1 MFEQLYNAIFIGSI
15 YALFAVGFALVFSVL
30 DILNLAHPTVFM
42 LGAFAA
48 LFAIATLGLPWWLAV
63 PIAFVATGLFG
74 ILLDRI
80 AFAPLR
86 RRGAPPLSAMISSLA
101 VTLAVV
107 RVVELRYGGD
117 FITFPAGTVPSFL
130 IHVGGATLE
139 GVRLAIIGLSIALM
153 LVLTYLVRGTALGRE
168 IRALAENPRAARILG
183 IDVERAI
190 AATFFISS
198 GLGGL
203 AGVLLAFAYNSLDS
217 RMGLP
222 LELRAFTVMVVGGMG
237 SLPGAVIGAYLLGL
251 GEVASLVYLP
261 AELRDAF
268 ALGLLFLVLLATPIT
283 GRGQGL
289 NGIPPKTELWHIYL
303 SLAVVAYV
311 LWRVQGSI
319 AGRAWAA
326 IREDEVAAA
335 SQGIAVRRYKL
346 AAFVLGA
353 LLAAWAGGLSAHVT
367 FSIDPNDFAFTK
379 AVQILVFAVVGG
391 IPNVL
396 GPVLGATVF
405 TALPELLRPFKD
417 YRDIFQGAILLAV
430 IIYLPRGIVTLAEL
444 RKTRRLAEIGAADVA

>member
-48 LFAIATLGLPWWLAV
+48 LFAIATLGLPWW
-63 PIAFVATGLFG
+63 
-74 ILLDRI
+74 
-80 AFAPLR
+80 
-86 RRGAPPLSAMISSLA
+86 
-101 VTLAVV
+101 
-107 RVVELRYGGD
+107 
-117 FITFPAGTVPSFL
+117 
-130 IHVGGATLE
+130 
-139 GVRLAIIGLSIALM
+139 
-153 LVLTYLVRGTALGRE
+153 
-168 IRALAENPRAARILG
+168 LAENPRAARILG

-268 ALGLLFLVLLATPIT
+268 AFGLLFLVLIARP
-283 GRGQGL
+283 QGL
-289 NGIPPKTELWHIYL
+289 
-303 SLAVVAYV
+303 
-311 LWRVQGSI
+311 
-319 AGRAWAA
+319 
-326 IREDEVAAA
+326 
-335 SQGIAVRRYKL
+335 
-346 AAFVLGA
+346 LG
-353 LLAAWAGGLSAHVT
+353 
-367 FSIDPNDFAFTK
+367 
-379 AVQILVFAVVGG
+379 Q
-391 IPNVL
+391 
-396 GPVLGATVF
+396 
-405 TALPELLRPFKD
+405 RP
-417 YRDIFQGAILLAV
+417 
-430 IIYLPRGIVTLAEL
+430 
-444 RKTRRLAEIGAADVA
+444 ADRI

>member
-48 LFAIATLGLPWWLAV
+48 LFAIATLGVPWWLAV
-63 PIAFVATGLFG
+63 PIAFVVTGLFG

-222 LELRAFTVMVVGGMG
+222 LELRAFTVMVVGGLG
-237 SLPGAVIGAYLLGL
+237 SLPGAVVGAYILGL
-251 GEVASLVYLP
+251 GEVASLAELP
-261 AELRDAF
+261 TELRDAF
-268 ALGLLFLVLLATPIT
+268 AAGLLFLVLIARP
-283 GRGQGL
+283 QGL
-289 NGIPPKTELWHIYL
+289 
-303 SLAVVAYV
+303 
-311 LWRVQGSI
+311 
-319 AGRAWAA
+319 
-326 IREDEVAAA
+326 
-335 SQGIAVRRYKL
+335 
-346 AAFVLGA
+346 LG
-353 LLAAWAGGLSAHVT
+353 
-367 FSIDPNDFAFTK
+367 
-379 AVQILVFAVVGG
+379 Q
-391 IPNVL
+391 
-396 GPVLGATVF
+396 
-405 TALPELLRPFKD
+405 RP
-417 YRDIFQGAILLAV
+417 
-430 IIYLPRGIVTLAEL
+430 
-444 RKTRRLAEIGAADVA
+444 ADRI